1 MSDTKHARLS
11 PSSAHRWMRCPGSLT
26 LEAKCPDRPSEFAE
40 EGTAAHE
47 LGEWTLSNSAKFTEA
62 FLGRIAENG
71 TVIDDEM
78 CGYVQTYVDN
88 IRDYLGD
95 DGELFVE
102 RQVDFSRVL
111 DVGEGFGT
119 SDAIIVKGTELQV
132 HDLKYGRGVEVSAYK
147 NEQLMLYALGALEE
161 FGLLYPIDHIR
172 LVIHQPRITSA
183 PSEWDLS
190 VEELMVFGE
199 EARDKANDAL
209 ATSEIALGGSS
220 IDYKLNPGEKQCK
233 FCKAK
238 ATCPAYR
245 AFVLNAVADD
255 FVDIE
260 DQLAIQSKVEAAVER
275 VKVSDDTIL
284 DNLYPILDMVQEWAS
299 AVAAKIEERLLDGAT
314 FRNAKLVTGKRGA
327 RAWADDVEVENEMK
341 AMRLKREEMYSTK
354 LISPAQAEKLLSKSN
369 PKRWSKLE
377 KHITQSEGKPTVAPM
392 SDKRTALVVQPV
404 ANDLDDIVVEE
415 PLA

>member
-11 PSSAHRWMRCPGSLT
+11 PSSAHRWMRCPGSLA

-62 FLGRIAENG
+62 FLGRVAGNG

-78 CGYVQTYVDN
+78 CGYVQTYVDD

-111 DVGEGFGT
+111 DVDEGFGT

-190 VEELMVFGE
+190 VEELMVFGQ
-199 EARDKANDAL
+199 EAKDGAAMAL
-209 ATSEIALGGSS
+209 SPPEISGETTW
-220 IDYKLNPGEKQCK
+220 LNPGEKQCR

-275 VKVSDDTIL
+275 VKVSDDAIL

-327 RAWADDVEVENEMK
+327 RAWADDAEVENKMK

-354 LISPAQAEKLLSKSN
+354 LISPAQAEKLLSKNN

-377 KHITQSEGKPTVAPM
+377 KLITQSEGKPTVAPM